1 MEDTEISFPESL
13 LRRNFVMANTKK
25 KTTPV
30 ATKKDNTVEIPVVA
44 AMTKAE
50 PKKEAK
56 VEAKKEAEV
65 KKAEPKKVEKAVEVK
80 TVAKKEDKAP
90 AKAATK
96 VAEKKPAAKKAT
108 TTKKAATT
116 AKKAPA
122 KAAKVENNI
131 YVQFSGM
138 EFDTAAIEKAVK
150 ADYTAK
156 NGKKDMK
163 SVSIYI
169 KPEDMKAYYVIDGII
184 GDVAL

>member
-1 MEDTEISFPESL
+1 
-13 LRRNFVMANTKK
+13 MANTKK

-30 ATKKDNTVEIPVVA
+30 AAKKDNTVEIPVVA

-96 VAEKKPAAKKAT
+96 AAEKKPAAKKA
-108 TTKKAATT
+108 KT